1 MEAVEGFSTR
11 DVLNG
16 GPNGTRKRDDFD
28 QAVEVLARHGRVRL
42 VQDGKRRRLVVNPM
56 LIDGTADDA
65 DDDSADAPTVEP
77 RRLEGVN

>member
-1 MEAVEGFSTR
+1 
-11 DVLNG
+11 
-16 GPNGTRKRDDFD
+16 
-28 QAVEVLARHGRVRL
+28 
-42 VQDGKRRRLVVNPM
+42 M